1 MGPSKGRVPQPWANC
16 STRPERP
23 VKVCATEFPD
33 PYASQVCYSMI
44 AYTSK
49 PATSTSGNPDVTS
62 RPCSPV
68 AAVPFGCFGRTGGV
82 AHAFIPSGRIAVMA
96 TLSVGRHSLGNA
108 LGGGRRVSRTLTVR
122 THRALCLHAHT
133 AQTKNRKQNGTHTT
147 SLLPIRDA
155 PDVRKMKPR
164 TGQQIT
170 GGSQ

>member
-49 PATSTSGNPDVTS
+49 PSTSTSGNPDVAR

-68 AAVPFGCFGRTGGV
+68 AAVPFGCFWRTGRV
-82 AHAFIPSGRIAVMA
+82 AHAFVPSSRVAVMA
-96 TLSVGRHSLGNA
+96 TLSFGRHSFSNA
-108 LGGGRRVSRTLTVR
+108 LGGGRRVSRTLTVCA
-122 THRALCLHAHT
+122 HRALRLNIHT
-133 AQTKNRKQNGTHTT
+133 EQTKNSKQNGTHTT
-147 SLLPIRDA
+147 SLLPIRGA
-155 PDVRKMKPR
+155 PDVKRMKPR
-164 TGQQIT
+164 TGQQII
-170 GGSQ
+170 GSSR